1 MAKVCARPETVK
13 KSPDAGK
20 GTSRGR
26 NKTFRPTLSYT
37 ARKKHGGDRFPVHRQ
52 MVHQLLPS

>member
-26 NKTFRPTLSYT
+26 NKTFRPTLSPT
-37 ARKKHGGDRFPVHRQ
+37 ARKKPGGDRFPVHRQ
-52 MVHQLLPS
+52 MVH